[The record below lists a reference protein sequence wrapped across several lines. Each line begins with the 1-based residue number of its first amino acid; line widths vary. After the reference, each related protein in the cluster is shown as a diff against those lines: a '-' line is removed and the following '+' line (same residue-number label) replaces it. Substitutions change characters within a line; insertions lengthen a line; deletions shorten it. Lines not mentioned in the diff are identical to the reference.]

1 MCIINPLHK
10 VKQIAAEHA
19 RLFREDT
26 TFGRTLE
33 DRIESAILDGIDSV
47 FEREIAQTL
56 RHTEE
61 DREAWMKKY
70 ISAVAQLNAVKA
82 ACNFDASGKAS
93 VETAVRDIYWR
104 NVTLS
109 AELRRE
115 RERLEAMTQCRDDAV
130 AAAHLMH
137 EEKKP

>member
-10 VKQIAAEHA
+10 VKQIAAESA

-33 DRIESAILDGIDSV
+33 DRIESAILDGLDSI

-56 RHTEE
+56 RRTEE

-70 ISAVAQLNAVKA
+70 ISAVAQLNAIKA
-82 ACNFDASGKAS
+82 GLSFDASQDRDL
-93 VETAVRDIYWR
+93 ETCA
-104 NVTLS
+104 
-109 AELRRE
+109 RRLYHTVADLQAKLGAME
-115 RERLEAMTQCRDDAV
+115 RCRDDAV